1 MRADTPREPVYSP
14 RHRQK
19 VASNMGLSEVSN
31 ILWRERQLLQLLLFK
46 LKTEQLMLTSGETR
60 FLADAT
66 REVEMVI
73 NELKESELL
82 RAVAVDALAAEMGL
96 GPSPSL
102 RELAAVVPAPW
113 DNILDEHRKA
123 FLADTQEIFAL
134 AQMNRELLSNGHKA
148 AREALEWLT
157 NGQEEMV
164 EQQADA
170 YSANGSATHASQ
182 SGAKLVDTAG

>member
-1 MRADTPREPVYSP
+1 
-14 RHRQK
+14 
-19 VASNMGLSEVSN
+19 MGLSEVSN

-82 RAVAVDALAAEMGL
+82 RAVAVDGLATEMGL

-134 AQMNRELLSNGHKA
+134 AQMNRDLLSNGHKV

-157 NGQEEMV
+157 SNGGETPGAEAQV
-164 EQQADA
+164 DA
-170 YSANGSATHASQ
+170 YSATGTANHVSQ
-182 SGAKLVDTAG
+182 AGAKLIDTAG

>member
-1 MRADTPREPVYSP
+1 
-14 RHRQK
+14 
-19 VASNMGLSEVSN
+19 MGLSEVSN

-82 RAVAVDALAAEMGL
+82 RAVAVDGLAAEMGL

-134 AQMNRELLSNGHKA
+134 AQTNRDLLSNGHKV

-157 NGQEEMV
+157 SNGGEGAGSEA
-164 EQQADA
+164 QADA
-170 YSANGSATHASQ
+170 YSANGSATHVSQ